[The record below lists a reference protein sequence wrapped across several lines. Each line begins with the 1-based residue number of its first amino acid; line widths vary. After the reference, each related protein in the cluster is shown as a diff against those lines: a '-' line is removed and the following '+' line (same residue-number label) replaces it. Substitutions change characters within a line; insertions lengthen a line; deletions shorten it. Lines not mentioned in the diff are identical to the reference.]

1 MQLHGLVQD
10 GVGFSRARINAKL
23 GSRRGEYQPMSSSQ
37 ITDHDGQDAGKHSGN
52 DGGQRKSKSKSKSKS
67 KKSSKAIST
76 RSKDTR
82 QHKQGPR
89 GGSSVTEVHKASSPN
104 VAKETADEERERLLR
119 EERTAGVHSSQQAI
133 KVVGLNN

>member
-23 GSRRGEYQPMSSSQ
+23 GSRRGEYQPMSTSQ
-37 ITDHDGQDAGKHSGN
+37 ITDHDGQDTGKHSGD
-52 DGGQRKSKSKSKSKS
+52 DGVQRKSKSKSKT

-89 GGSSVTEVHKASSPN
+89 GGSSVTEAHKASTPN